1 MRTGKLNDERYP
13 AISDLR
19 TKGQKRIP
27 HFAWEYLDSGTG
39 GEEAMHRSQ
48 AGFKNITLVPEF
60 MKGNL
65 QPGIKTELFGQTYDA
80 PIGIPPIGYTSL
92 MWPGAEMMFARA
104 AAKNRIAHCLSTM
117 ASDTPENCGPTANGY
132 GWFQLYPPRDRDIR
146 NDLLK
151 RAKESG
157 YRNLVVTC
165 DVPAPSMRERQR
177 RAGISI
183 PPKLNARILSQIMI
197 RPKWAIETLK
207 RGRPTFSVMEKYMTA
222 NVDTFSHIVDFVGQ
236 QLAGSL
242 DWDYLKEVRDI
253 WEGPLSIKGV
263 LACSDAEKCVKIGC
277 DGIWV
282 SNHGGRQL
290 ESAPAAI
297 DVLEDVKSVVGN
309 KAKIIFDSGIRSGGD
324 ILKAFA
330 LGADFIFAGRPFMY
344 GVTAL
349 AEAGVQQ
356 AHDILVADLVNSMH
370 QLGIETPE
378 QARNVELK
386 RVNYAF

>member
-1 MRTGKLNDERYP
+1 MRTGKLKDERYP

-19 TKGQKRIP
+19 KKGQKMIP

-39 GEEAMHRSQ
+39 EEEAMHRSQ

-65 QPGIKTELFGQTYDA
+65 QPTIDVELFGQTYDA

-92 MWPGAEMMFARA
+92 MWPGAEMMFART

-117 ASDTPENCGPTANGY
+117 ASDTPENCGPEANGQ
-132 GWFQLYPPRDRDIR
+132 GWFQLYPPKDRDIR
-146 NDLLK
+146 NDILK

-183 PPKLNARILSQIMI
+183 PPKLNPRILSQIMV
-197 RPKWAIETLK
+197 RPKWALATLK
-207 RGRPTFSVMEKYMTA
+207 RGRPTFAVMEQYMA
-222 NVDTFSHIVDFVGQ
+222 ASGDTFDHIVDFVGQ

-242 DWDYLKEVRDI
+242 DWEYLKEVRDI
-253 WEGPLSIKGV
+253 WDGSLSVKGV
-263 LACSDAEKCVKIGC
+263 LANSDAEKCLEIGC

-290 ESAPAAI
+290 EAAPAAI
-297 DVLEDVKSVVGN
+297 DVLADIKSTVGD

-330 LGADFIFAGRPFMY
+330 LGADFVFAGRPFMY
-344 GVTAL
+344 GVTAMG
-349 AEAGVQQ
+349 EAGAQQ
-356 AHDILVADLVNSMH
+356 AHDILVADMLNSMH
-370 QLGIETPE
+370 QLGIDRPE
-378 QARNVELK
+378 KAKDVELK
-386 RVNYAF
+386 RVDYAF

>member
-1 MRTGKLNDERYP
+1 
-13 AISDLR
+13 
-19 TKGQKRIP
+19 
-27 HFAWEYLDSGTG
+27 
-39 GEEAMHRSQ
+39 
-48 AGFKNITLVPEF
+48 
-60 MKGNL
+60 
-65 QPGIKTELFGQTYDA
+65 
-80 PIGIPPIGYTSL
+80 
-92 MWPGAEMMFARA
+92 MWPGAEMMFARTA
-104 AAKNRIAHCLSTM
+104 ANNRIAHCLSTM
-117 ASDTPENCGPTANGY
+117 ASDTPENCGPAADGY

-146 NDLLK
+146 NDILK

-183 PPKLNARILSQIMI
+183 PPKLNARILRQIMV

-207 RGRPTFSVMEKYMTA
+207 RGRPTFAVMEQYMA
-222 NVDTFSHIVDFVGQ
+222 ASGDTFDHIVDFVGQ

-242 DWDYLKEVRDI
+242 DWEYLKEVRDI
-253 WEGPLSIKGV
+253 WDGPLSVKGV
-263 LACSDAEKCVKIGC
+263 LANSDAEQCLKIGC

-297 DVLEDVKSVVGN
+297 DVLADIKSVVGD

-349 AEAGVQQ
+349 GEAGAQQ
-356 AHDILVADLVNSMH
+356 AHDILVADMVNSMH
-370 QLGIETPE
+370 QLGIDRPE
-378 QARNVELK
+378 KARDIEMK
-386 RVNYAF
+386 RVEYAF